1 MARTVMDKRLNN
13 EHSGFQHIID
23 RICRGEYVLVL
34 GSDIILDTAVNQ
46 EAHGDSCRFF
56 LEKVIS
62 NNLVRQTAGKIETFP
77 DLIQKC
83 SLDSSQVRRW
93 LFDELARTDFDMED
107 LNPDL
112 VRVFSSKCF
121 RIVLTT
127 TFDPAVETL
136 MNKVWGKGK
145 YRIMNIFNPKDT
157 DFDFRQTELLGD
169 EYFDVKPTLYYVFGK
184 ADPTVE
190 ELKFVFD
197 DSDTLECISRWL
209 GSEAPARLMSYIDT
223 KHLMVL
229 GCNLKDWCFRFFW
242 YAMRH
247 KERNNLNN
255 GDIALLLDNDN
266 PQDSNLYN
274 YLHNTIKVRV
284 QSDARGY
291 IKRLADA
298 LDLEARANAALSLS
312 KAGGI
317 FISYASEDFSTA
329 WQIFT
334 RLREA
339 GLNVW
344 LDNDKLKVSDR
355 YDDRIRNA
363 IAQCRVFIPLLTPT
377 VAENL
382 EAGVHRY
389 YQDEWDWAAGENSNI
404 AFFPIIIPNYNCKA
418 PYHKLLPAK
427 LTDKTAFN

>member
-1 MARTVMDKRLNN
+1 
-13 EHSGFQHIID
+13 
-23 RICRGEYVLVL
+23 
-34 GSDIILDTAVNQ
+34 
-46 EAHGDSCRFF
+46 
-56 LEKVIS
+56 
-62 NNLVRQTAGKIETFP
+62 
-77 DLIQKC
+77 
-83 SLDSSQVRRW
+83 
-93 LFDELARTDFDMED
+93 
-107 LNPDL
+107 
-112 VRVFSSKCF
+112 
-121 RIVLTT
+121 
-127 TFDPAVETL
+127 
-136 MNKVWGKGK
+136 
-145 YRIMNIFNPKDT
+145 
-157 DFDFRQTELLGD
+157 
-169 EYFDVKPTLYYVFGK
+169 
-184 ADPTVE
+184 
-190 ELKFVFD
+190 
-197 DSDTLECISRWL
+197 
-209 GSEAPARLMSYIDT
+209 MSYIDT

-427 LTDKTAFN
+427 LTDKTAFNWHNEPFSTLLAKISSILKS